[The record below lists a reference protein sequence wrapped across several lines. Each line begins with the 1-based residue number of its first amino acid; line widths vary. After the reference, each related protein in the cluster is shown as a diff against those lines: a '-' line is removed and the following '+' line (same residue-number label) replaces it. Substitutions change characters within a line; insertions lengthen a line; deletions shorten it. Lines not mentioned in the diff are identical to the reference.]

1 MGDAAVPKPHVLV
14 VFSREFPGPLTE
26 EVRNKFSDS
35 EVRSV
40 TLQTGDRIPAGD
52 LEDYVK
58 QSTIIVTGRN
68 LPEPEDAKHIK
79 FIHFFSAGLDKVI
92 HDPVLTDSEIPVTTS
107 SGIHGP
113 PVAEWTVLN
122 WLVASRKYNITYE
135 NQRKHIWG
143 SGDEYAHGIQDHV
156 GKNVGILGYGS
167 IGRQIARVAVSLGLT
182 VYAYT
187 ASPKPTPESR
197 RDPHYIIPGTG
208 DADGTLPAS
217 WHHGTSKASL
227 HEFLSLS
234 LDHVVVSLPLTP
246 STTHL
251 LGAEEFA
258 VLAANKNS
266 KHRNPYLTNI
276 SRGKVIHQDALIASL
291 KSGELSGAALDVTDP
306 EPLPEDHEL
315 WDAPNVQ
322 ISPHVSALGEEYFV
336 RSFDIVRE
344 NLDRVKNGVPLIN
357 EYKRGRGY

>member
-1 MGDAAVPKPHVLV
+1 MGDAAVQKPHILV
-14 VFSREFPGPLTE
+14 VIHRAFPGFMTGEIRNEFPDA
-26 EVRNKFSDS
+26 EVRF
-35 EVRSV
+35 V
-40 TLQTGDRIPAGD
+40 TPQVGDRLPAD
-52 LEDYVK
+52 IVK
-58 QSTIIVTGRN
+58 QSTIIVTGRS
-68 LPEPEDAKHIK
+68 LPNPEDAKHIK

-113 PVAEWTVLN
+113 PIAEWTVMN
-122 WLVASRKYNITYE
+122 WLVASREYSITYE
-135 NQRKHIWG
+135 NQKKHIWG
-143 SGDEYAHGIQDHV
+143 SVDLYSHGIQDHV
-156 GKNVGILGYGS
+156 GKKVGILGYGS
-167 IGRQIARVAVSLGLT
+167 IGRQIARVAVSLGLS

-197 RDPHYIIPGTG
+197 RDRHYIIPGTG
-208 DADGTLPAS
+208 DADGTLPVS

-227 HEFLSLS
+227 HEFLSLG
-234 LDHVVVSLPLTP
+234 LDHIVVSLPLTP

-251 LGAEEFA
+251 LGAQEFA
-258 VLAANKNS
+258 ILAANKNP

-276 SRGKVIHQDALIASL
+276 SRGKVIDQDALIASL

-315 WDAPNVQ
+315 WDTPNVQ
-322 ISPHVSALGEEYFV
+322 ISPHVSSLGQEYFV

-344 NLDRVKNGVPLIN
+344 NLERVKDGLPLIN

>member
-1 MGDAAVPKPHVLV
+1 MGDAAIPKPHILIS
-14 VFSREFPGPLTE
+14 FYRELPQSFLQDVQAKFPDA
-26 EVRNKFSDS
+26 EVS
-35 EVRSV
+35 VV
-40 TLQTGDRIPAGD
+40 TLQPGSRIPKDIA
-52 LEDYVK
+52 K
-58 QSTIIVTGRN
+58 KSTIIVTSRN
-68 LPEPEDAKHIK
+68 LPEPEDARHIK

-92 HDPVLTDSEIPVTTS
+92 NDPVLTDSAVPVTTS

-113 PVAEWTVLN
+113 PIAEWTLLN
-122 WLVASRKYNITYE
+122 WLVASRKYSITYE
-135 NQRKHIWG
+135 DQKKHIWG
-143 SGDEYAHGIQDHV
+143 SGGEYTDGIQDHV
-156 GKNVGILGYGS
+156 GKKVGILGYGS
-167 IGRQIARVAVSLGLT
+167 IGRQIARVAVSLGIT

-197 RDPHYIIPGTG
+197 RDPHYIVPGTG
-208 DADGTLPAS
+208 DIDGTLPTS

-227 HEFLSLS
+227 HEFLSLG

-246 STTHL
+246 QTTHL

-258 VLAANKNS
+258 VLAANKNP

-276 SRGKVIHQDALIASL
+276 SRGRVIDQDALIASL

-306 EPLPEDHEL
+306 EPLPADHLL
-315 WDAPNVQ
+315 WEAPNVQ
-322 ISPHVSALGEEYFV
+322 ISPHISSLGEEYFI

-344 NLDRVKNGVPLIN
+344 NLERVQRGVPLIN

>member
-1 MGDAAVPKPHVLV
+1 MGDAAIPKPRILV
-14 VFSREFPGPLTE
+14 VFSQDFAESFVDD
-26 EVRNKFSDS
+26 VRNKFPDA
-35 EVRSV
+35 EVNFL
-40 TLQTGDRIPAGD
+40 TLQPEDRIPAD
-52 LEDYVK
+52 IVK
-58 QSTIIVTGRN
+58 NSHIVVTGRN
-68 LPEPEDAKHIK
+68 LPEPDDAKHIK

-92 HDPVLTDSEIPVTTS
+92 HDPVLTDSAIPVTTS

-113 PVAEWTVLN
+113 PIAEWTLLN

-135 NQRKHIWG
+135 NQKKHIWG
-143 SGDEYAHGIQDHV
+143 SGNDYASGIQDHV
-156 GKNVGILGYGS
+156 GKKVGILGYGS
-167 IGRQIARVAVSLGLT
+167 IGRQIARVAISLGLT

-208 DADGTLPAS
+208 DADGTLPNS
-217 WHHGTSKASL
+217 WHHGTSKEAL
-227 HEFLSLS
+227 HEFLSLG

-258 VLAANKNS
+258 VLASNKNP

-276 SRGKVIHQDALIASL
+276 SRGKVIDQDALIASL

-306 EPLPEDHEL
+306 EPLPTDNEL
-315 WDAPNVQ
+315 WDAPNIQ

-336 RSFDIVRE
+336 RSFDVVRE
-344 NLDRVKNGVPLIN
+344 NLERVRDGVPLIN

>member
-1 MGDAAVPKPHVLV
+1 MGDAAVQTPHILV
-14 VFSREFPGPLTE
+14 VLNRAFPGSFVE
-26 EVRNKFSDS
+26 EARNKFPDAELSF
-35 EVRSV
+35 V
-40 TLQTGDRIPAGD
+40 TLQFADRIPAD
-52 LEDYVK
+52 VVK
-58 QSTIIVTGRN
+58 QSTIIVTGRS
-68 LPEPEDAKHIK
+68 LPDPEDAKHIK

-92 HDPVLTDSEIPVTTS
+92 DDPILTDSRIPATTS

-113 PVAEWTVLN
+113 PIAEWTVLN

-135 NQRKHIWG
+135 NQKKHVWG
-143 SGDEYAHGIQDHV
+143 SSDVYAHGIQDHV
-156 GKNVGILGYGS
+156 GKKLGILGYGS

-187 ASPKPTPESR
+187 ASPKPTSESR

-208 DADGTLPAS
+208 DADGTLPVA

-227 HEFLSLS
+227 HKFLSLG
-234 LDHVVVSLPLTP
+234 LDHIVVSLPLTP

-251 LGAEEFA
+251 LGAQEFA
-258 VLAANKNS
+258 VLAANKNP

-276 SRGKVIHQDALIASL
+276 SRGKVIDQDALISSL

-344 NLDRVKNGVPLIN
+344 NLDRVNKGLPLIN
-357 EYKRGRGY
+357 EYRRGRGY

>member
-1 MGDAAVPKPHVLV
+1 MAADD
-14 VFSREFPGPLTE
+14 SR
-26 EVRNKFSDS
+26 S
-35 EVRSV
+35 
-40 TLQTGDRIPAGD
+40 
-52 LEDYVK
+52 
-58 QSTIIVTGRN
+58 
-68 LPEPEDAKHIK
+68 IK

-92 HDPVLTDSEIPVTTS
+92 HDPVLTDSKIPVTTS

-113 PVAEWTVLN
+113 PIAEWTVLN
-122 WLVASRKYNITYE
+122 WLVASREYNITYE
-135 NQRKHIWG
+135 NQKKHIWG
-143 SGDEYAHGIQDHV
+143 SVDLYSHGTQDHV
-156 GKNVGILGYGS
+156 GKKVGILGYGS
-167 IGRQIARVAVSLGLT
+167 IGRQSMRSPLSLRAQTNQSTDGTHVIVARVAVSLGLT

-187 ASPKPTPESR
+187 ASPKPTRESR

-208 DADGTLPAS
+208 DADGTLPVS

-227 HEFLSLS
+227 HEFLSLG
-234 LDHVVVSLPLTP
+234 LDHIVVSLPLTS

-251 LGAEEFA
+251 LGAQEFA
-258 VLAANKNS
+258 ILAANKNP

-276 SRGKVIHQDALIASL
+276 SRGKVIDQDALIASL

-315 WDAPNVQ
+315 WDTPNVQ
-322 ISPHVSALGEEYFV
+322 ISPHVSSLGQEYFV

-344 NLDRVKNGVPLIN
+344 NLERVKNGLPLIN